1 MNTVTIV
8 GSMPTPITLTEEQA
22 QVLYDLWD
30 NIRFLPENHICR
42 DALDVLSLV
51 ACPWESETEE

>member
-1 MNTVTIV
+1 
-8 GSMPTPITLTEEQA
+8 MPTPITLTEEQA